1 MELPAA
7 PASLRA
13 GAAVEAL
20 DGWAEFTVEQQ
31 IVTETRSDDGE
42 RAWLAD
48 YLGRSESA
56 MRAFRADPATVPL
69 LSQMGRRT
77 AERLSAGGKL
87 LVCGNGGSAGDAQ
100 HIAGEFTS
108 RLMYDR
114 VPMAALA
121 LTTDSSALTAIGN
134 DYGFEQIFDRQLRAL
149 GRDGDVLLA
158 ISTSGR
164 SPNVLRCLG
173 TARAAGM
180 LVLGF
185 TGADGGAMQG
195 DCDLL
200 LRAPSDHTPIIQ
212 QIHITAAHML
222 CAVVERILCPR
233 P

>member
-1 MELPAA
+1 MA
-7 PASLRA
+7 
-13 GAAVEAL
+13 
-20 DGWAEFTVEQQ
+20 Q
-31 IVTETRSDDGE
+31 TRSDDGE

-48 YLGRSESA
+48 YLDRSDRA
-56 MRAFRADPATVPL
+56 MRRFCADPATIPL
-69 LSQMGRRT
+69 MSEMGGRT
-77 AERLSAGGKL
+77 AERLRSGGKL
-87 LVCGNGGSAGDAQ
+87 LVCGNGGSAADAQ

-114 VPMAALA
+114 IPMAAIA

-164 SPNVLRCLG
+164 SANVMRCLG
-173 TARAAGM
+173 TARGAGM

-185 TGADGGAMQG
+185 TGSEGGAMRDG
-195 DCDLL
+195 CDLL
-200 LRAPSDHTPIIQ
+200 LQAPSEHTPIIQ
-212 QIHITAAHML
+212 QIHITAAHMV

-233 P
+233 S